1 MSSSPREK
9 DLLTAVGNLV
19 EHRGIESLPFGRM
32 PFGRTRFGHAIAVG
46 LMWRP
51 APKSK
56 LRYEPSTQSPR
67 SSQAAQRSSRFAT
80 SWSAV
85 SNEKP
90 SPDKVTQY
98 SILGCLILRGCI
110 LQPELVL
117 RAGRAPNFNPM
128 TLHVVESRLPRAR
141 FLVPTARIDERNRCY
156 FKTFSK
162 RHVLYDPFK
171 ITAGRRY

>member
-1 MSSSPREK
+1 MLSSSREK

-19 EHRGIESLPFGRM
+19 EHRGIGSM

-56 LRYEPSTQSPR
+56 LRYEPATQSPR
-67 SSQAAQRSSRFAT
+67 SSHAAQRSSRFAT

-98 SILGCLILRGCI
+98 SVLGCLILRGCI
-110 LQPELVL
+110 LQSELVL

-128 TLHVVESRLPRAR
+128 TLHVVETRLPRAG
-141 FLVPTARIDERNRCY
+141 FLVPTARIDERNRCF

-162 RHVLYDPFK
+162 RHVLNDPFK